1 MLPAGIKMLRNYRQI
16 RYKDGPRDSKG
27 QYWRAFGNS
36 IAKEKIMGF
45 YIQLFS
51 PHGLIRGIDPEIGKD
66 RDTGGQVKYVLEL
79 LFALSQHPEV
89 SKVDLFT
96 RRFHSEDLSAAY
108 GEEIEEINDKARIV
122 RISCGPGGYLPK
134 EALWDYLD
142 EFTDNVIRFLQKND
156 RYPDLVHGHYAD
168 GNYIAA
174 RLSELCSIPMLA
186 TGHSLGRNKRDLLLA
201 EGMAEDKIEEQF
213 NISRRIAVEEEVLQV
228 SNAVIVS
235 TEHEIKAQY
244 AAYDNFEA
252 AAYHI
257 IPPGINTE
265 IFYPYY
271 RLEMPG
277 FTMPVQQE
285 LALHH
290 VNREIDRFLF
300 QPEKPF
306 ILSIGRADK
315 RKNFEAIIAAYGQ
328 DKELQAMA
336 NLVIFAGERNDI
348 THLPEEEQAIFTN
361 LLLLMDKYDLYG
373 KMAIP
378 KKNDPVNE
386 IPEIY
391 RLAARKRGIFVNAT
405 PGENFGLTILEAAA
419 CGLPVIA
426 DRSGGPVSII
436 ESCANGILTTVEVQ
450 EELANSMKKLIADQ
464 QFWQNCSAS
473 GISASAGLYSWEQH
487 AQQYVALLKEL
498 RQNKAKNTPIATRL
512 MRTEHAFVS
521 DLDGTLIQHGAKGG
535 LEEIVSWIRENR
547 DQWIFGIAT
556 GRNKRLAMAAIQ
568 NFELPQP
575 DIMICSAGTEI
586 YYGPQWIRDK
596 GWDQYINYEWQREA
610 IMDLIG
616 NCQSMVLQPVAAQ
629 HRFKISFDL
638 VPGVDGA
645 KLLKYLNKLFTI
657 KDIVVQLYLT
667 EGKHL
672 DIVPVRAGKGNALS
686 YLSAKWG
693 LPVANFITAGNG
705 GNDMDMLNGDYPSI
719 IVPGHDPA
727 LTVLKAHPYAYFA
740 ELPLGKGVYEGIS
753 YFAAQQCETINK
765 A

>member
-1 MLPAGIKMLRNYRQI
+1 
-16 RYKDGPRDSKG
+16 
-27 QYWRAFGNS
+27 
-36 IAKEKIMGF
+36 MGF

-79 LFALSQHPEV
+79 LSALSQHPEV

-96 RRFHSEDLSAAY
+96 RRFHSAELSAAY
-108 GEEIEEINDKARIV
+108 SEEVEAINDKARIV
-122 RISCGPGGYLPK
+122 RISCGPDDYLPK

-142 EFTDNVIRFLQKND
+142 EFTDNVIRFIQKED
-156 RYPDLVHGHYAD
+156 SYPDLVHGHYAD
-168 GNYIAA
+168 GNYIAT
-174 RLSELCSIPMLA
+174 RLSELFSIPMLA
-186 TGHSLGRNKRDLLLA
+186 TGHSLGRNKRELLLA
-201 EGMAEDKIEEQF
+201 EGLSAEKIEEQF
-213 NISRRIAVEEEVLQV
+213 NISHRIRVEEEVLLA
-228 SNAVIVS
+228 SYAVIVS
-235 TEHEIKAQY
+235 TPHEIKAQY
-244 AAYDNFEA
+244 AAYDNFNA

-290 VNREIDRFLF
+290 VSREIDRFLF

-306 ILSIGRADK
+306 IMSIGRADK

-348 THLPEEEQAIFTN
+348 SHLPEEEQAIFTN

-426 DRSGGPVSII
+426 DHSGGPVSLIT
-436 ESCANGILTTVEVQ
+436 SCGNGILTTVDVQ
-450 EELANSMKKLIADQ
+450 EALANSMKRLISDE
-464 QFWQNCSAS
+464 QFWQDCSAS
-473 GISASAGLYSWEQH
+473 GIAASAELYSWDQH

-498 RQNKAKNTPIATRL
+498 QHKSGKNTAIAARL
-512 MRTEHAFVS
+512 MRTQHAFVS
-521 DLDGTLIQHGAKGG
+521 DLDGTLIENGAKEG
-535 LEEIVSWIRENR
+535 LEEIVSWISKNREQR
-547 DQWIFGIAT
+547 IFGIAT
-556 GRNKRLAMAAIQ
+556 GRNKRLAMAAIR
-568 NFELPQP
+568 NFDLPQP
-575 DIMICSAGTEI
+575 DIMICAAGTEI
-586 YYGPQWIRDK
+586 YYGPQWIKDK
-596 GWDQYINYEWQREA
+596 GWDHYINYDWKPEE

-616 NCQSMVLQPVAAQ
+616 NCQSMVLQPAAAQ

-638 VPGVDGA
+638 VPGVDGE
-645 KLLKYLNKLFTI
+645 KLLQYLNKLFTVKAI
-657 KDIVVQLYLT
+657 PVQLYLT

-672 DIVPVRAGKGNALS
+672 DILPVRAGKGKALN

-693 LPVANFITAGNG
+693 LPVANLITAGNG
-705 GNDMDMLNGDYPSI
+705 GNDIDMLNGDYPSI
-719 IVPGHDPA
+719 VVPGHDPA
-727 LTVLKAHPYAYFA
+727 LAVLKSHPFVYFS
-740 ELPLGKGVYEGIS
+740 ELPLSKGVYEGIS
-753 YFAAQQCETINK
+753 YFATQQYETINK
-765 A
+765 S